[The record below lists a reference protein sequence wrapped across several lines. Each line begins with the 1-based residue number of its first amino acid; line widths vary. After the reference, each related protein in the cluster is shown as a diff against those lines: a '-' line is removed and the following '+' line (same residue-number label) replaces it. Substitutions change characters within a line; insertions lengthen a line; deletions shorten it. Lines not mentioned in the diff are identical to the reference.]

1 VEDSTREELKVN
13 ALLKEYGEIRQES
26 RTYEILQIICIIVSA
41 LIFIV
46 MFIVAISFSQF
57 ILLFTSPLFSM
68 FFFIL
73 AMGIQIYMYRLGL
86 RSSQIEDLLKDIIGE
101 PTIQWESTVGIFVW
115 LKGDVL
121 NTQIDR
127 YWNTISIL
135 AIVVGGTPILIS
147 LLFGFQEFYNEV
159 GVFAWLVLALDSA
172 AVSATLYIGYNF
184 VFRRSW
190 EKLKL
195 SV

>member
-1 VEDSTREELKVN
+1 
-13 ALLKEYGEIRQES
+13 
-26 RTYEILQIICIIVSA
+26 
-41 LIFIV
+41 
-46 MFIVAISFSQF
+46 
-57 ILLFTSPLFSM
+57 M
-68 FFFIL
+68 FFVIL

-115 LKGDVL
+115 IRGDLL

-127 YWNTISIL
+127 YWVTIAML
-135 AIVVGGTPILIS
+135 AIVVGGTPIIIS
-147 LLFGFQEFYNEV
+147 LLFGFQKFYDEV
-159 GVFAWLVLALDSA
+159 GIFSWLILALDGA

-195 SV
+195 SI